1 MGAPFR
7 SGHLL
12 PPHNEYFSFAESITQ
27 RRTVKKMGWS
37 DGYVGRAQFTGE
49 ALPEDQKYA
58 DVVRVCDV
66 RGKDLRLYSD
76 ILAQEMICF
85 FNK

>member
-1 MGAPFR
+1 MGATFR

-37 DGYVGRAQFTGE
+37 DGYTLFTGNSKFYKLPTTP
-49 ALPEDQKYA
+49 ALYTTAAIVKAHLD
-58 DVVRVCDV
+58 
-66 RGKDLRLYSD
+66 
-76 ILAQEMICF
+76 
-85 FNK
+85 

>member
-1 MGAPFR
+1 MGATFR

-37 DGYVGRAQFTGE
+37 DGYLAIAAT
-49 ALPEDQKYA
+49 ALANNMILVTNNTDHFSRI
-58 DVVRVCDV
+58 D
-66 RGKDLRLYSD
+66 GMRLDNWTTLS
-76 ILAQEMICF
+76 
-85 FNK
+85 